1 MTLPTEI
8 QDYID
13 GLDHEGA
20 FQAATIYDTAGV
32 AVRQMLEQDRPW
44 HVHTGDDGC
53 VVLVARTLAD
63 ALDAAEQLRPPSL
76 DALLSGEGVREAL
89 SQALD
94 DIARLREAGS
104 EEILSN
110 PPYTRPDAGEVG

>member
-13 GLDHEGA
+13 GLD
-20 FQAATIYDTAGV
+20 
-32 AVRQMLEQDRPW
+32 L
-44 HVHTGDDGC
+44 
-53 VVLVARTLAD
+53 
-63 ALDAAEQLRPPSL
+63 
-76 DALLSGEGVREAL
+76 ALLSGENVREAL

-94 DIARLREAGS
+94 DIAEIREGRGQAV
-104 EEILSN
+104 LSN